1 VQSETAIDRF
11 LTIVSSFS
19 RELNTARKTLDVYH
33 AIVKV
38 LRRFFDIHSFCV
50 LGQNG
55 LSDWSSIWSDPSFPL
70 SSEEL
75 LPFVQLAKER
85 RSFSFYPLDE
95 GHLLILPTLKA
106 GRVVSVLMGYLL
118 NDPEEF
124 LRENESVLGF
134 IMFFSGLVIE
144 NLRLYQEVL
153 DSATV
158 QEGLKKYFQTMLDS
172 MDEAISVWD
181 ESQTLVFTN
190 QSYIRSDPNER
201 IVGIIKNLVSESYG
215 NRNRNSLEK
224 EIEGHFYSFGTVLL
238 GNPDQVL
245 VSVEDISNTKEL
257 ERIKKLDQIR
267 TEFVSNISHEF
278 RTPLAAIKAYA
289 ETIRDSFSSLDEE
302 TGQQFMMTILEQSD
316 HLEELLNRLLDFSK
330 LENHTMQ
337 LEMENFDLIGQV
349 REVEQTVQ
357 KMLEAHH
364 VSFSIETDLA
374 EAMVRGDRKRIGQA
388 IFNFVTNAVKYSDA
402 EKSEKWAKV
411 VVKESE
417 EEGKVKVSVE
427 DNGIG
432 IPEDCVDKIFG
443 KFYRV
448 DTSLTYTV
456 EGTGLGLSV
465 AKEILD
471 KHLAVISVIS
481 EEGKGS
487 SFSFSLPKAE

>member
-1 VQSETAIDRF
+1 MQSETAIDRF

-55 LSDWSSIWSDPSFPL
+55 LSDWSPIWSDPSFPL
-70 SSEEL
+70 PSEEL
-75 LPFVQLAKER
+75 LPFVQLAQER